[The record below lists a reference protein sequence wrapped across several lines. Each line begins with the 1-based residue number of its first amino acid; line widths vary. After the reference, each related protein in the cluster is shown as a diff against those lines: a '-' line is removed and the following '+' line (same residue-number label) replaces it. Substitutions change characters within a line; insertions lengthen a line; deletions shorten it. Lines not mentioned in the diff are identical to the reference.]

1 MIGKIYSNASKVVA
15 WLGTYVDDEGGI
27 NESILRILNEAI
39 QEVKTKRGKTVGL
52 KDPRGFWPLLDCLFQ
67 NEHWNPIWIVQEYLL
82 ARKVEITIGLKYF
95 DGLGLDRLCQAV
107 QYEATKPVVGN
118 MIKRRREKR
127 IIEELGTGSSLEQF
141 YDGKAR

>member
-1 MIGKIYSNASKVVA
+1 M
-15 WLGTYVDDEGGI
+15 
-27 NESILRILNEAI
+27 
-39 QEVKTKRGKTVGL
+39 
-52 KDPRGFWPLLDCLFQ
+52 
-67 NEHWNPIWIVQEYLL
+67 